1 MCAKKPNLHYV
12 KLCMYL
18 KVSKWPPFVMR
29 FDMFRSI
36 FDENFDL
43 NLQVSLWISNQ
54 PNIHSIFAYPL
65 HRAQIKFSV
74 KWSLGWVQNL
84 RFCPIYRP
92 LSLGSKMLLI
102 ILKCAEKWTRFC
114 WVNWIAQKCRKPQF
128 WGKNSQPISMRS
140 WQYEFVPLALSG
152 LDGSRLTGQRKSAV
166 NGRLAKFRF

>member
-1 MCAKKPNLHYV
+1 MWNFACIWKCQNDPLLSCV
-12 KLCMYL
+12 LTC
-18 KVSKWPPFVMR
+18 FDR
-29 FDMFRSI
+29 FLTQI
-36 FDENFDL
+36 LIYL

-140 WQYEFVPLALSG
+140 WQYEFAPLALSG
-152 LDGSRLTGQRKSAV
+152 LGGSRLTGQQKSAV
-166 NGRLAKFRF
+166 DSMVD